1 MARFLVTGGAG
12 FIGSN
17 LARALV
23 ARGDVVRVYDT
34 FLTGRREN
42 LADLPDVEVIH
53 GDVRNLDGL
62 RAAMKG
68 VDRVLHQAAVPS
80 VARSLN
86 DPLATNE
93 ANVGGTLNVLVAA
106 RDAGVKR
113 VVCASSSSVYGDT
126 PTLPKVETMTP
137 SPLSPYAVSKLSGEY
152 YCSVFTRLFGVEA
165 VSLRYFNVFG
175 PFQDPSSDY
184 AAVIPKFIALMA
196 RGERP
201 LIHGDG
207 TQSRDFTFIDNVV
220 QANLKAAEA
229 PNVGGEAFNVAC
241 GARYTL
247 LDLVQALNRILRT
260 SIEPRFGD
268 PRPGDVQHSLA
279 DVDKARRL
287 LGYEPTVTFEEG
299 LERTVAWLRAA
310 DGPAPLPSR

>member
-17 LARALV
+17 LARTLV
-23 ARGDVVRVYDT
+23 ARGDQVRVFDS
-34 FLTGRREN
+34 FLTGRRDN
-42 LADLPDVEVIH
+42 LADLPDVEVVE
-53 GDVRNLDGL
+53 GDIRDLDGL
-62 RAAMKG
+62 RVAMRG
-68 VDRVLHQAAVPS
+68 VDRVLHQAALPS
-80 VARSLN
+80 VARSLK
-86 DPLATNE
+86 DPLASNE
-93 ANVGGTLNVLVAA
+93 ANVTGTLNVLIAA
-106 RDAGVKR
+106 RDAGVQR

-126 PTLPKVETMTP
+126 PTLPKVETMAP

-184 AAVIPKFIALMA
+184 AAVIPKFITIMA

-220 QANLKAAEA
+220 QANLKASEA
-229 PNVGGEAFNVAC
+229 PDVGGEAFNVAC

-247 LDLVQALNRILRT
+247 LDLVESLNRISRT

-310 DGPAPLPSR
+310 DGPAPADSR

>member
-23 ARGDVVRVYDT
+23 ARGDQVRVYDT
-34 FLTGRREN
+34 FLTGRRGN
-42 LADLPDVEVIH
+42 LADLPDVEIVE
-53 GDVRNLDGL
+53 GDVRDLDGL
-62 RAAMKG
+62 RIAMRA
-68 VDRVLHQAAVPS
+68 VDRVFHQAALPS
-80 VARSLN
+80 VARSLK
-86 DPLATNE
+86 DPLASNE
-93 ANVGGTLNVLVAA
+93 ANVTGTLNVLVAA
-106 RDAGVKR
+106 RDEGVRR

-126 PTLPKVETMTP
+126 PILPKVETMPP

-152 YCSVFTRLFGVEA
+152 YGAVFTRLFGVEA

-175 PFQDPSSDY
+175 QFQDPSSDY
-184 AAVIPKFIALMA
+184 AAVIPKFIAIMA

-207 TQSRDFTFIDNVV
+207 TQSRDFTYIDNVV
-220 QANLKAAEA
+220 QANLMAAEA
-229 PNVGGEAFNVAC
+229 PEVGGEAINIAC

-247 LDLVQALNRILRT
+247 LDLVGALNRILRT

-268 PRPGDVQHSLA
+268 RRPGDVQHSLA
-279 DVDKARRL
+279 DIGKARRL
-287 LGYEPTVTFEEG
+287 LAYEPSVTFEEG

-310 DGPAPLPSR
+310 DDSAPLATR

>member
-23 ARGDVVRVYDT
+23 ARGDVVRVFDN
-34 FLTGRREN
+34 FLTGRPEN
-42 LADLPDVEVIH
+42 LADLPDIEVVE
-53 GDVRNLDGL
+53 GDVRDLDAL
-62 RAAMKG
+62 HTAMRG
-68 VDRVLHQAAVPS
+68 IDRVLHQAAVPS
-80 VARSLN
+80 VARSLK

-93 ANVGGTLNVLVAA
+93 ANVTGTLNVLIAA

-126 PTLPKVETMTP
+126 PTLPKVETMAP

-175 PFQDPSSDY
+175 PHQDPSSDY
-184 AAVIPKFIALMA
+184 AAVIPKFISIMA
-196 RGERP
+196 QGERP

-229 PNVGGEAFNVAC
+229 PEVGGQAFNVAR

-247 LDLVQALNRILRT
+247 LDLVQSLNRILRT
-260 SIEPRFGD
+260 SIEPRFGE

-287 LGYEPTVTFEEG
+287 LGYEPTVSFEEG

-310 DGPAPLPSR
+310 DGPTPDPSP